1 MTIKEALKKS
11 VELLEKNNIEESIL
25 KAKIVLANL
34 LEKPKEYLFI
44 NENEELDK
52 KIEQDFF
59 EKVNKLCNN
68 IPLQYLTHIQQ
79 FYGLEFYVDNN
90 VLIPRADT
98 EILVEEVI
106 KSIKD
111 TKSDIKILDMCT
123 GSGIIAIILATKFIN
138 KQGVETIQESKENTN
153 TLNEEEDSMNVLK
166 VTDDTF
172 EQEVLKSNIPVLID
186 FYADWCGP
194 CKMLS
199 PIVDEVAAE
208 NDDIKVVK
216 VNVDEAQNTA
226 IKYQIMSIPTLVVI
240 KNGNEVNRSVGV
252 IDKDE
257 IINMVK

>member
-1 MTIKEALKKS
+1 MSK
-11 VELLEKNNIEESIL
+11 
-25 KAKIVLANL
+25 KIVWFIIFAL
-34 LEKPKEYLFI
+34 L
-44 NENEELDK
+44 
-52 KIEQDFF
+52 
-59 EKVNKLCNN
+59 V
-68 IPLQYLTHIQQ
+68 
-79 FYGLEFYVDNN
+79 V
-90 VLIPRADT
+90 
-98 EILVEEVI
+98 VI
-106 KSIKD
+106 IISSI
-111 TKSDIKILDMCT
+111 
-123 GSGIIAIILATKFIN
+123 FIN
-138 KQGVETIQESKENTN
+138 KKTEEYIQGSNNENIIN
-153 TLNEEEDSMNVLK
+153 ENEEEDSMNVLK

>member
-1 MTIKEALKKS
+1 MSK
-11 VELLEKNNIEESIL
+11 
-25 KAKIVLANL
+25 KIVWFIIFAL
-34 LEKPKEYLFI
+34 L
-44 NENEELDK
+44 
-52 KIEQDFF
+52 
-59 EKVNKLCNN
+59 V
-68 IPLQYLTHIQQ
+68 
-79 FYGLEFYVDNN
+79 V
-90 VLIPRADT
+90 
-98 EILVEEVI
+98 
-106 KSIKD
+106 
-111 TKSDIKILDMCT
+111 
-123 GSGIIAIILATKFIN
+123 GIIISSIFIN
-138 KQGVETIQESKENTN
+138 KKTEEYIQGSNSQNIINE
-153 TLNEEEDSMNVLK
+153 NEEEDSMNVLK

-199 PIVDEVAAE
+199 PIVDEVASE